1 MVWRWFSLASGVG
14 LLIGLFV
21 CSGLRGLVLRP
32 VCFLWVGVGTSSLVL
47 FGL

>member
-21 CSGLRGLVLRP
+21 CSGLRSLVCDLF
-32 VCFLWVGVGTSSLVL
+32 CFLWVGVGTSSLGL

>member
-1 MVWRWFSLASGVG
+1 MLWVGVVVWRWFSLASGVG

-32 VCFLWVGVGTSSLVL
+32 VLLLVGWCGY
-47 FGL
+47 F